1 MCQGELKNYMY
12 LQIGP
17 RSMVHTGWK
26 LKNFPFT
33 QILRETKVGDFCKP
47 MKMQKMEVFEL
58 PESQK
63 LISRKIRVTEKS

>member
-33 QILRETKVGDFCKP
+33 QILRETKVGDC
-47 MKMQKMEVFEL
+47 
-58 PESQK
+58 
-63 LISRKIRVTEKS
+63 RVSKSAIFKTH